1 MSKDNLE
8 IRNEIKEWITRSYLG
23 PLSQTKDKSIDL
35 NEKINFS
42 PKEIYSTGQLHPQEN
57 NISENSYEADYEDY
71 LNANENDS
79 KKNIK
84 TNYQSESTEDEMKL
98 TTNFYPSSIAIS
110 FIHKKNNPFDLNVN
124 FGKYV
129 KVEDNEFMFERI
141 HYTFNCIIELGTNND
156 LIIKD
161 HSSEWNMNSTNN
173 KLINFNS
180 ISSDVKIR
188 LISREVKDISIV
200 TISLINNI
208 SKSGSDLKKNENLI
222 FQPKIIVE
230 SNNGIQSL
238 PDKANLE
245 SLNDE
250 DIDAKFLYRK
260 YKNYGM
266 GHGCSVDWLIKN
278 NVVKKIESKI
288 LPDEIIKGVDFEP
301 VELKDNDD
309 ILFMKNLTDI
319 DSTFKFDKLIDQLE
333 SFVNIYSNWIEK
345 QKKESNAEKLE
356 VKYKES
362 SKRLINKCEELKTRM
377 LNGIKL
383 LKHEEVLRSFLDA
396 NKAMFYQ
403 RVLSD
408 FSKHRE
414 RTGRVLSNDDK
425 KDDYLPDFSKIPFD
439 SLSNSIWNN
448 GELELAGN
456 NKDSKFYL
464 AKWRPFQLAFLLSQL
479 EGVIDEKSTD
489 RDTID
494 LLWFSTGGGK
504 TEAYL
509 GLIAFTIFYNRIKN
523 KSEDHGV
530 NIMMRYTLRMLN
542 LQQFSRANVLI
553 TSCEL
558 IRFNNVNLYGETR
571 ISNGL
576 WIGRSAS
583 SPNTNKDN
591 SEKMQKYMRNYDSNY
606 SIGSLDYTPPVSS
619 CPCCGNK
626 LLKEIQKND
635 SGNPE
640 SIGRWGYSQI
650 INKFKGK
657 PFRQDDPFYMFCTNT
672 KCHFHISIEDF
683 KLNKNEDEKINEK
696 SLPIYFVDENIY
708 IHKPTLLF
716 STVDKYA
723 QLAWNDNVFKL
734 FNYDDN
740 FERKT
745 SPPTL
750 IIQDELHLISS
761 SLGTV
766 YSMFEFVIDELCKNA
781 NGCRPKIIGATATA
795 KNAKEQCLKIYN
807 RTNFSQFPP
816 FGIDIDDSFFS
827 RKKEND
833 PNGRIYIGVMPSGLT
848 ATTAKL
854 RLDSLIIDGIN
865 KIQDASNTNLDN
877 YYTLLAYFNTIKEL
891 GKYRTLLEDDMK
903 GYRKFLAEK
912 LSTLFINHP
921 PDRIKELSS
930 QMNSADIT
938 IGLDS
943 LEKDTLNEIDQKDPI
958 VRFLNGI
965 GVRTSRDIQISRYG
979 NNWLKII
986 KKNWNFL
993 SEYIDLDEDVK
1004 KYSEYPSKW
1013 TDDERNMI
1021 NDLIDKCAK
1030 LFTNRLNSE
1039 LKDENIDPVKVALS
1053 TNMISVGV
1061 DIPRLNVMSISGQP
1075 KTTAEY
1081 IQASSR
1087 VGREKPGIVF
1097 TLYNQAKNRDRS
1109 HYEGF
1114 KDYHQ
1119 SYYKHVES
1127 TSVTPFSLPAIE
1139 KTIDSIIIILS
1150 KIRYYKGSKEATMN
1164 DEVEQIINKIG
1175 LDLIDRFSSIQKN
1188 LNDNDVDF
1196 EKRKKSI
1203 LSLTKEVIDKW
1214 KRQGVI
1220 SFTTYNDLR
1229 DGRNRNEENLSQI
1242 LFVGSEDRNNH
1253 LTQEKLFVM
1262 SSLRDVDTSSEIKI
1276 KSYIT

>member
-1 MSKDNLE
+1 ML
-8 IRNEIKEWITRSYLG
+8 I
-23 PLSQTKDKSIDL
+23 LSFYI
-35 NEKINFS
+35 
-42 PKEIYSTGQLHPQEN
+42 EN
-57 NISENSYEADYEDY
+57 ICLS
-71 LNANENDS
+71 
-79 KKNIK
+79 
-84 TNYQSESTEDEMKL
+84 
-98 TTNFYPSSIAIS
+98 
-110 FIHKKNNPFDLNVN
+110 
-124 FGKYV
+124 
-129 KVEDNEFMFERI
+129 
-141 HYTFNCIIELGTNND
+141 
-156 LIIKD
+156 LII
-161 HSSEWNMNSTNN
+161 
-173 KLINFNS
+173 F
-180 ISSDVKIR
+180 
-188 LISREVKDISIV
+188 
-200 TISLINNI
+200 
-208 SKSGSDLKKNENLI
+208 
-222 FQPKIIVE
+222 
-230 SNNGIQSL
+230 
-238 PDKANLE
+238 
-245 SLNDE
+245 DE
-250 DIDAKFLYRK
+250 ITCKYRK

-266 GHGCSVDWLIKN
+266 GHGCSVDW
-278 NVVKKIESKI
+278 KIETNIVTQIESTI
-288 LPDEIIKGVDFEP
+288 LPSEIIKGVDFEP
-301 VELKDNDD
+301 TELKGNDN
-309 ILFMKNLTDI
+309 ILFMKNLTDL
-319 DSTFKFDKLIDQLE
+319 DSSFKLEKLKANLE
-333 SFVNIYSNWIEK
+333 SFVEVYTNWIIK
-345 QKKESNAEKLE
+345 QKKESDGENLE
-356 VKYKES
+356 IKYKES
-362 SKRLINKCEELKTRM
+362 SERLISKCEQLKNRM
-377 LNGIKL
+377 INGIKL
-383 LKHEEVLRSFLDA
+383 LKNEEVLRSFLDA

-408 FSKHRE
+408 FSRHRE
-414 RTGRVLSNDDK
+414 RNGRVLSNNDK
-425 KDDYLPDFSKIPFD
+425 KDDCLPDFSIIPFD

-448 GELELAGN
+448 GKLEIN
-456 NKDSKFYL
+456 SDNKKNKFYL

-479 EGVIDEKSTD
+479 EGIIDEKSID

-530 NIMMRYTLRMLN
+530 NVMMRYTLRMLN

-558 IRFNNVNLYGETR
+558 IRFNNVNLYGKTR

-591 SEKMQKYMRNYDSNY
+591 SEKMQKYKRSHDSNY
-606 SIGSLDYTPPVSS
+606 STGSLDYSPPVSS

-635 SGNPE
+635 NGNPE
-640 SIGRWGYSQI
+640 PIGRWGYSQI
-650 INKFKGK
+650 INKLKGR

-672 KCHFHISIEDF
+672 KCHFHISSEDF
-683 KLNKNEDEKINEK
+683 KLIKNDNKNIIEK
-696 SLPIYFVDENIY
+696 SFPIYFVDENIY
-708 IHKPTLLF
+708 NHKPTLLF

-723 QLAWNDNVFKL
+723 QLAWNNNVFKL

-740 FERKT
+740 FERNT

-766 YSMFEFVIDELCKNA
+766 YSMFEFVIDELCINA
-781 NGCRPKIIGATATA
+781 NGVRPKIIGATATA
-795 KNAKEQCLKIYN
+795 KNAKEQCIKIYN

-827 RKKEND
+827 RKKEED

-921 PDRIKELSS
+921 PERIKELSS

-938 IGLDS
+938 LGLES
-943 LEKDTLNEIDQKDPI
+943 LEKDTLHEIDQKDPI
-958 VRFLNGI
+958 VRFLNGM
-965 GVRTSRDIQISRYG
+965 GVRTSRDIQISRFG

-993 SEYIDLDEDVK
+993 SEYIDLNEDVK
-1004 KYSEYPSKW
+1004 DYPEYPSKRSE
-1013 TDDERNMI
+1013 DQKKIVEE
-1021 NDLIDKCAK
+1021 LIDKIIK

-1039 LKDENIDPVKVALS
+1039 LEDDSIDPVKVALS

-1061 DIPRLNVMSISGQP
+1061 DIPRLNVMSIAGQP

-1087 VGREKPGIVF
+1087 VGREKPGVVF

-1150 KIRYYKGSKEATMN
+1150 KVRYYKESKDATMN
-1164 DEVEQIINKIG
+1164 DDVEKIINKIAI
-1175 LDLIDRFSSIQKN
+1175 DLINRFSSIQKN
-1188 LNDNDVDF
+1188 LNDNDEDF

-1203 LSLTKEVIDKW
+1203 LSLTEDIIDKW
-1214 KRQGVI
+1214 RKQGAI
-1220 SFTTYNDLR
+1220 SFTNYNDLR
-1229 DGRNRNEENLSQI
+1229 DGKNRNEENLSQI

-1253 LTQEKLFVM
+1253 LTQEKLCVM
-1262 SSLRDVDTSSEIKI
+1262 SSLRDVDTSSQIRI
-1276 KSYIT
+1276 KSYI